1 MTEVTHLNGN
11 GDSTPTPGSIQRFTS
26 GLILPP
32 PEIKGEYHQFSVD
45 EFNVPYSLTAAID
58 RTALFVARSA
68 NPPQLEERVREGQRS
83 DPKFSFLNPADP
95 YHGYYQY
102 RMEKVARGE
111 VEDETVQKEKEGEKD
126 EKMELIDVGVEPP
139 PAEFILELP
148 NISSLDLCVLFVLFL
163 FIESY

>member
-1 MTEVTHLNGN
+1 M
-11 GDSTPTPGSIQRFTS
+11 
-26 GLILPP
+26 
-32 PEIKGEYHQFSVD
+32 
-45 EFNVPYSLTAAID
+45 PYSITAAID

-111 VEDETVQKEKEGEKD
+111 VEDETVQKEKGEKD
-126 EKMELIDVGVEPP
+126 EQMEVIDVGVEPP
-139 PAEFILELP
+139 SAEFILELP
-148 NISSLDLCVLFVLFL
+148 NISSLDLCVYSKCFFFSLS
-163 FIESY
+163 ESY